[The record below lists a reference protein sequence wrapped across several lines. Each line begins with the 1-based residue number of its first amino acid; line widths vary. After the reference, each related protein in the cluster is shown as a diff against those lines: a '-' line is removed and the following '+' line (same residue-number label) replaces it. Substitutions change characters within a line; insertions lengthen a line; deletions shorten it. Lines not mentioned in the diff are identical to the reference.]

1 MKMSIDIGPFTLRNI
16 DPIHDNLS
24 PYLSWMKNVV
34 DNPFIQSVRVD
45 YTLENLVD
53 FINQMNESRNG
64 LLLGIFC
71 REEEKH
77 IGNIKFEW
85 DSFASNKAVMG
96 LFLGDLK
103 FRGAGVGSEIL
114 PVVLTELH
122 ERFGVKQ
129 IDLGVDAK
137 NLPAIA
143 LYKKVGFRIDSS
155 YGDDGYWMINVLE
168 GPTESGNNEKS

>member
-1 MKMSIDIGPFTLRNI
+1 MKMSIDIGPFTLRDI

-24 PYLSWMKNVV
+24 PYLSWMTNVV

-45 YTLENLVD
+45 YTLGNLVD
-53 FINQMNESRNG
+53 FIKQMNESQNG
-64 LLLGIFC
+64 LLLGIFR
-71 REEEKH
+71 REEGKH

-85 DSFASNKAVMG
+85 DSFASKKAVMG

-103 FRGAGVGSEIL
+103 FRGTGVSSEIL

-122 ERFGVKQ
+122 ERLGVKQ
-129 IDLGVDAK
+129 IELGVDAK

-143 LYKKVGFRIDSS
+143 LYKKVGFRISS
-155 YGDDGYWMINVLE
+155 AYGDDGYWMIKVLE
-168 GPTESGNNEKS
+168 GPTESDENEK